1 MGSRSARSSSRTRS
15 RTAWTLIVCGLL
27 YLVLYFALG
36 WQSLGILPAFAA
48 MAPAYVLVVTG
59 AAILGAESRRRQDAE
74 LPRQRRLDGTYE
86 DTDV

>member
-27 YLVLYFALG
+27 YLVLYFALD
-36 WQSLGILPAFAA
+36 WRSLAFVPAFAA

-86 DTDV
+86 DADG